1 MAKNIDV
8 NLINHIVNTYS
19 DTILRIAYQYTK
31 NIHDSEDI
39 VQDTLFSVMKRG
51 AENLSS
57 LSEEKLKAYIIR
69 VTINKC
75 NDFHRKRSRRKV
87 VSLEDIEP
95 VFTPEEQNVLDEVNR
110 LPEKYRNVIYLHY
123 YEGYQVNEIAE
134 ILGVKP
140 STISSQLNRARAKL
154 KDYLTE
160 ESYENL

>member
-19 DTILRIAYQYTK
+19 DTILRIAYQYTQS
-31 NIHDSEDI
+31 IYDSQDI
-39 VQDTLFSVMKRG
+39 AQDVFLAIMKKDIS
-51 AENLSS
+51 A

-69 VTINKC
+69 ATINKC
-75 NDFHRKRSRRKV
+75 NDFHRKKSRRKV
-87 VSLEDIEP
+87 ISLEDAEP
-95 VFTPEEQNVLDEVNR
+95 VFTPEEQNVLDEVNS

-123 YEGYQVNEIAE
+123 YEGYRVNEIAE
-134 ILGVKP
+134 ILGAKP
-140 STISSQLNRARAKL
+140 STISSQLSRARAKL